1 MKDAATNFH
10 LFDNVTV
17 YLAALDDLIITSS
30 TGTTTMMM
38 IRIQRHRIRVGQSLK
53 KSTSGMTLTSSRHP

>member
-17 YLAALDDLIITSS
+17 YLAALNDLIITSS
-30 TGTTTMMM
+30 TGTTTMTM
-38 IRIQRHRIRVGQSLK
+38 IRIQRHSIRIDQLLR
-53 KSTSGMTLTSSRHP
+53 KSPSDTTLTSSRHP